1 VPPAK
6 SGSYEEG
13 EVRSSPEEQIANT
26 RPVQVRATENNEAG
40 RIASTQHNLKVTDA
54 KRYDNNQSFA
64 NANMSSTQFDKREWA
79 EPAAKQDEVTEKPV
93 KLANGGGSMDNQTAN
108 ADDGLP
114 DDLRRALAAFPDVR
128 DWLAIT
134 NYYDKESRTRKL
146 ERYRKVQ
153 ALAAQKARI
162 EAEERK
168 LLEEEQ
174 LEMGFRQPAVVVPA
188 PNVTASAATP
198 STPVTT
204 TAFSPAVLKPAVEAS
219 ETVNLIPAKRVY
231 GQTEDERQ
239 ENRVQARQGKIPR
252 ISERVER
259 SDDGNA
265 AGELRGEN
273 EPQDPRH
280 RGSPP
285 RRYSQSYPQPPS
297 SPQHY
302 EYRRGSPPPRGR
314 DSRDY
319 SPPRPAHHPPPG
331 PRYRSEYDEPDG
343 RYRKFDSYRGRDNEY
358 RQRSPPR
365 RREPLGDHYPSQDR
379 LDLGR
384 RGDVRF
390 FIVKSF
396 NLDNV
401 QKCMEDGLWVTQKPN
416 APTLTSAFAKCKNVI
431 LFFSINKSRAFQGYA
446 RMVTAPS
453 PDTPRPKWMNGI
465 NWDTSHPF
473 RVEWISKVSVEFY
486 RIGHLKNS
494 YNENMPV
501 LVGKDGQEIEEE
513 CGRALVYEMQ
523 SYADSLS
530 SHRGGGDELRLDH
543 GFRGG
548 KFGKRG
554 GKRGGGGGGRGPPPP
569 HGSGVSGI
577 TSGENAI
584 KREPDMD

>member
-1 VPPAK
+1 MSSPSAVKLDLDARAAELKEKLLRSRNQSQARINTATPANNAARATATRVSGPGSGPSGTQFMPHAVPQQPSQNSVPADASDIAALIKSLSSTSPTRDTSPPGTVTNQKHSNETDIQATTSPKTSLQAFSTPSFTAGQTTSRRHDGSQQGGQKAKRVPPAK

-343 RYRKFDSYRGRDNEY
+343 RYRKYDSYRGRDNEY

-384 RGDVRF
+384 RGGQF
-390 FIVKSF
+390 FH
-396 NLDNV
+396 D
-401 QKCMEDGLWVTQKPN
+401 C
-416 APTLTSAFAKCKNVI
+416 
-431 LFFSINKSRAFQGYA
+431 Y
-446 RMVTAPS
+446 
-453 PDTPRPKWMNGI
+453 
-465 NWDTSHPF
+465 HPQ
-473 RVEWISKVSVEFY
+473 R
-486 RIGHLKNS
+486 
-494 YNENMPV
+494 
-501 LVGKDGQEIEEE
+501 
-513 CGRALVYEMQ
+513 
-523 SYADSLS
+523 
-530 SHRGGGDELRLDH
+530 
-543 GFRGG
+543 
-548 KFGKRG
+548 
-554 GKRGGGGGGRGPPPP
+554 
-569 HGSGVSGI
+569 
-577 TSGENAI
+577 T
-584 KREPDMD
+584 